1 MQRRTDLTGQ
11 QAAQIAGMV
20 AVGTL
25 FQGVDHGIG
34 GEVSTAV
41 DRLENAAPAAHGA
54 EALQRDMVLL
64 QRLQDQPAA
73 EGLLLGNGFELGQ
86 LLGRVVQVLLKQ
98 HLLVVKHA
106 DLGGRGAGIDGQNS
120 VRHKTYLLYA
130 CIVCSFFN
138 ESIITPVKTSV
149 NGIFHHFAALF
160 AGNPV
165 YFLPA
170 LTGGRPSGTYACPE
184 EVSSCRTTGQ
194 WSLP

>member
-1 MQRRTDLTGQ
+1 
-11 QAAQIAGMV
+11 
-20 AVGTL
+20 
-25 FQGVDHGIG
+25 
-34 GEVSTAV
+34 
-41 DRLENAAPAAHGA
+41 
-54 EALQRDMVLL
+54 MVLL
-64 QRLQDQPAA
+64 QHLQDQPAA

-149 NGIFHHFAALF
+149 NGIFHHFATLF
-160 AGNPV
+160 CRKSCLFFASIDRREAERHLR
-165 YFLPA
+165 LP
-170 LTGGRPSGTYACPE
+170 GGGVQLQDHGAVVAAHDLS
-184 EVSSCRTTGQ
+184 
-194 WSLP
+194 